1 MQLLSVNP
9 VAPLQKFLKTIVISN
24 PTLIIHYLSKTHT
37 GHERCHYEC
46 YSATWPLISSLRVN
60 ASVRAFL
67 RRQESLR
74 SWETLAGERF
84 AGGPPQSAQSLTRTL
99 QFCATSATP
108 LHWELLSKWLRP
120 YSDFSTYSERLRCF
134 FESVNII
141 GGRFYAD
148 MWFSWHTSPLAK

>member
-9 VAPLQKFLKTIVISN
+9 VAPLQNFLKTIVISN

-46 YSATWPLISSLRVN
+46 YSASWPLISSLRVN

-74 SWETLAGERF
+74 S
-84 AGGPPQSAQSLTRTL
+84 
-99 QFCATSATP
+99 
-108 LHWELLSKWLRP
+108 
-120 YSDFSTYSERLRCF
+120 
-134 FESVNII
+134 
-141 GGRFYAD
+141 
-148 MWFSWHTSPLAK
+148 